1 MHRIFSF
8 LFPDIAKSI
17 GVLLAKAVVIACFQ
31 LISILPANAT
41 EPPVCT
47 GKNLLA
53 EMERS
58 DPQALAALRKQ
69 AAETPNGKGIFW
81 KIERAGTE
89 PSYLLGTSMDAPDF
103 ARAKLA
109 VLAAPAAAVIYS
121 ASRMCRTLRHRP

>member
-58 DPQALAALRKQ
+58 DP
-69 AAETPNGKGIFW
+69 ID
-81 KIERAGTE
+81 
-89 PSYLLGTSMDAPDF
+89 SVS
-103 ARAKLA
+103 
-109 VLAAPAAAVIYS
+109 AAPVACGS
-121 ASRMCRTLRHRP
+121 GR